1 MVEIL
6 LLVELLLPAPALAVH
21 LTALSLAPPGL
32 LPPPPGLA
40 LLLPRLL
47 PRLLLTQ
54 KIVTGN
60 GN

>member
-21 LTALSLAPPGL
+21 LPALSLAPPGL

-54 KIVTGN
+54 NIVTGN